1 MMNDINVVK
10 ELILKQARQIK
21 CLKRQL
27 EEYQRA
33 ASSETPSS
41 SSIFL
46 DDTES
51 VGPTPSASITST
63 KSDTVTKPEYID
75 LTVPSP
81 RETRVPSVPL
91 PIASK
96 KKAVSAATKR
106 RVLLQKSFKLNHLPS
121 KRTFKKRINDSIELD
136 GYNQEAHFQH
146 LIHQDSLLLSQSKSV
161 RWNFAFRLCSYFVL
175 SGRKILTKTLI
186 NGNKRDN
193 SKTSISS
200 FPGLNAFLKL
210 KRIDT
215 TLLEKPLS
223 EETVAYFSIRKN
235 QRGVI
240 KFLYA
245 FCSFLYTFLPPEKRV
260 YKLKSNA
267 SEFHLQATATMPGD
281 KVEDNEI
288 ETKEEVD
295 PDSKLLDGSMKTEN
309 ND

>member
-1 MMNDINVVK
+1 MMNDINIVK

-21 CLKRQL
+21 CLKHQL

-33 ASSETPSS
+33 ASSENPSS
-41 SSIFL
+41 SIIFL

-51 VGPTPSASITST
+51 VDPTPSASIAST
-63 KSDTVTKPEYID
+63 KSDTTIKPEYID
-75 LTVPSP
+75 LTVPSA
-81 RETRVPSVPL
+81 RESRVPSAPL
-91 PIASK
+91 PINSK
-96 KKAVSAATKR
+96 KKTVSTTTKR
-106 RVLLQKSFKLNHLPS
+106 RILLQRSFKLNYLPS
-121 KRTFKKRINDSIELD
+121 KRTFKKRIKDSIELD
-136 GYNQEAHFQH
+136 GYNQDAHFQH
-146 LIHQDSLLLSQSKSV
+146 LIHQDSILSSQSKSA

-193 SKTSISS
+193 NKTSISS
-200 FPGLNAFLKL
+200 FPGLDAFLKL

-223 EETVAYFSIRKN
+223 DETVAYFSIRKN

-245 FCSFLYTFLPPEKRV
+245 FCSFLYTFLPQEKRV

-267 SEFHLQATATMPGD
+267 NEFHLQATVTMPD
-281 KVEDNEI
+281 DEVEDNEI
-288 ETKEEVD
+288 EIKEEVD
-295 PDSKLLDGSMKTEN
+295 SGSKLLDGSMKTEN